1 MDLSLDGPKGP
12 QEQRAD
18 FVVKQCTGNQMNF
31 DESYCLR
38 FWGDDDMTSLP
49 PKGEGML
56 VMTVILSQYLD
67 SSSIASQHKINS

>member
-49 PKGEGML
+49 PKGEGKL
-56 VMTVILSQYLD
+56 VMTSDFITIFGQLKYC
-67 SSSIASQHKINS
+67 IIT